1 MKRLSR
7 TMTRTAI
14 ALSIAL
20 GLTAGALGTTI
31 AQDDGGFCCSV
42 FNQEGG
48 GGHPPV
54 LFGVGKGGVGAGD
67 AVHTEQYIYCGCTN

>member
-7 TMTRTAI
+7 AMTRTAI

-42 FNQEGG
+42 FGHEGEG
-48 GGHPPV
+48 DHPIII
-54 LFGVGKGGVGAGD
+54 FGVGKGGVGAGN
-67 AVHTEQYIYCGCTN
+67 AVYPEYAYCGC